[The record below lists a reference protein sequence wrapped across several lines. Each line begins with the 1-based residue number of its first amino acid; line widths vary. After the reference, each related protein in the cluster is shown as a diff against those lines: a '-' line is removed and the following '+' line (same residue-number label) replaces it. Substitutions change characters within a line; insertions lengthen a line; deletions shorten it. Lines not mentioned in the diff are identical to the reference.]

1 MIDYFKRLQIFFKER
16 YPLMT
21 GFLSSTMGVL
31 GLYLVWTRVYNLKLN
46 LGSTYLW
53 SAALS
58 MFILTMILR
67 LSDEIKDREADKIHF
82 PERCLPSKQVFY
94 RDIFYLLIFLLIVF
108 VLMNIF
114 WGGNIILLAGL
125 LLYVFLFYKY
135 FFMPNIIS
143 KSLML
148 SLITHNPL
156 IFVAMLY
163 VISVFNKEF
172 NLTVW
177 SWESFTLAFAFWMS
191 SFGWETAR
199 KIRTREQETEYE
211 TYSMVLGTRA
221 ACLLPMM
228 AFTAQYYAFRFVCLN
243 FAFYQELRIFFGIIL
258 GVYNLYF
265 LIFMIKQSPKMAG
278 TLQKVTEAYLV
289 ISSIVIVWMSLLSH
303 GLVIEIITFLGLKN
317 FQIG

>member
-1 MIDYFKRLQIFFKER
+1 
-16 YPLMT
+16 MT

-135 FFMPNIIS
+135 FFMPRILPDIIIDFTNFIKCNI
-143 KSLML
+143 
-148 SLITHNPL
+148 
-156 IFVAMLY
+156 
-163 VISVFNKEF
+163 
-172 NLTVW
+172 W
-177 SWESFTLAFAFWMS
+177 SSH
-191 SFGWETAR
+191 
-199 KIRTREQETEYE
+199 
-211 TYSMVLGTRA
+211 
-221 ACLLPMM
+221 
-228 AFTAQYYAFRFVCLN
+228 
-243 FAFYQELRIFFGIIL
+243 IFF
-258 GVYNLYF
+258 
-265 LIFMIKQSPKMAG
+265 LIQPFQCGMNTFSHKCFNTFA
-278 TLQKVTEAYLV
+278 A
-289 ISSIVIVWMSLLSH
+289 LSH
-303 GLVIEIITFLGLKN
+303 SI
-317 FQIG
+317 